1 MDEQPKIGNLETVL
15 HPTSFLKGERE
26 KRPATLLLLV
36 SPKNK
41 EEPQPSPY
49 SSHRRGPP
57 PFPTALTSNASS
69 YHVAVAPLHVRGVA
83 CSPSFLS
90 LVLCSLKIIPSISF
104 PLFSNKLVAVREMA
118 EASALRSQIEEIQ
131 KLCIEE
137 ELDPSNA
144 YPLLEECA
152 LHVQSRVYQALAESS
167 DLAYLNEQDFD
178 ACMEHLKEEL
188 NKVEAES
195 TNVAKEIEHLVENH
209 NDDYNLLQAKLEQ
222 IKCSLDY
229 VTSKDQETEDNSE
242 ATDSSV
248 LADDHTTLTVAN
260 LDTYLEYLQLE
271 TEVHEMKS
279 VVESS
284 EDLQCKFKWFD
295 AVNQIEDAFTGLK
308 VLAFEDNC
316 IRLSLRTYMPKLE
329 GLSCLSRLQD
339 TIDVSELNHE
349 LLIEVYEGTLK
360 LKNVQVFPNN
370 IHVSDIVDNAK
381 SLSKSSLQSFI
392 TKVQDRIILSTLRS
406 LVVKD
411 ANKSR
416 HMFEY
421 LDKDETIVAHIAGG
435 VEAYIKLSHGWPIF
449 ASPLTLIS
457 VKGSDSLRGTSLSF
471 HANVEKLANS
481 LDDDIRLNILSF
493 ADAVEKVLKEAV
505 AIGSSSR

>member
-1 MDEQPKIGNLETVL
+1 MAE
-15 HPTSFLKGERE
+15 
-26 KRPATLLLLV
+26 A
-36 SPKNK
+36 
-41 EEPQPSPY
+41 
-49 SSHRRGPP
+49 
-57 PFPTALTSNASS
+57 
-69 YHVAVAPLHVRGVA
+69 
-83 CSPSFLS
+83 
-90 LVLCSLKIIPSISF
+90 
-104 PLFSNKLVAVREMA
+104 A

-152 LHVQSRVYQALAESS
+152 LHVQSRVDQALAESS
-167 DLAYLNEQDFD
+167 DLAHLTEQDFD

-229 VTSKDQETEDNSE
+229 VTSKDLEIEDNSE

-248 LADDHTTLTVAN
+248 LKDDHTTLTVAN

-271 TEVHEMKS
+271 TEVHVMKS
-279 VVESS
+279 VVESL

-295 AVNQIEDAFTGLK
+295 AFNQIEDALTGLK

-316 IRLSLRTYMPKLE
+316 LRLSLRTYMPKLE
-329 GLSCLSRLQD
+329 GLSCLSRVQD

-360 LKNVQVFPNN
+360 LKNVQVFPPNN

-416 HMFEY
+416 HVFEY

-435 VEAYIKLSHGWPIF
+435 VEAYIKLCHGWPLF

-481 LDDDIRLNILSF
+481 LDNDIRLNILSF
-493 ADAVEKVLKEAV
+493 ADAVEKLLKEAV
-505 AIGSSSR
+505 VFGSSSR